1 MKIKF
6 FILSAILIL
15 LSSPIFAIEPS
26 STANPGEGGGA
37 AIKEFS
43 GKVLQGLSDGL
54 NKINDEIQKRNLITI
69 EGKVKVSGSKK
80 SPKVSIKTNDGN
92 TYELTTI
99 SGSSDSIK
107 KLALAKNEKIS
118 ASGILNKESKVFTVV
133 SYVLVDDESQSE
145 NQI

>member
-69 EGKVKVSGSKK
+69 EGKVKVSGNKK

>member
-1 MKIKF
+1 MKSKF

>member
-1 MKIKF
+1 MKSKF

-133 SYVLVDDESQSE
+133 SYVLVDDESQLE